1 MSKILRFIRL
11 PWHDRWNVLHT
22 VLVELKTRLYY
33 ARVFGQ
39 VGQRCRIY
47 KPILLSNPRF
57 VFIGDDTL
65 IRPGARIETLVVDA
79 AHPPALV
86 IGNNVNIEQ
95 NVHLICGNGI
105 VIGDNVSIAPNCAML
120 DTKHPFNNIDADMK
134 IGDQLEVGTDPI
146 RIGQNT
152 LVGFS
157 CVILPNVQI
166 GRNCVIGANST
177 VRRNIPD
184 YCIAAGN
191 PARIIMRYDFSA
203 KSWIKTS

>member
-33 ARVFGQ
+33 A
-39 VGQRCRIY
+39 
-47 KPILLSNPRF
+47 NPRF

-79 AHPPALV
+79 AHPPSLV

-146 RIGQNT
+146 RIGQNKCPDREK
-152 LVGFS
+152 L
-157 CVILPNVQI
+157 CH
-166 GRNCVIGANST
+166 
-177 VRRNIPD
+177 RRQQHCP
-184 YCIAAGN
+184 
-191 PARIIMRYDFSA
+191 S
-203 KSWIKTS
+203 